1 MFKEM
6 MKRKRRA
13 YALNACI
20 TDKVYITNKTR
31 KNKEKVKK
39 NYKIIQIKEED

>member
-1 MFKEM
+1 M

-31 KNKEKVKK
+31 KNKEKV
-39 NYKIIQIKEED
+39 